1 MSPNENIRV
10 LLVED
15 DADDYMLFKYNLK
28 EIKGNFYTL
37 TWANTFESALDI
49 IKNNKHDIYFFD
61 YLLGARTG
69 LDLIKEAVQLGIDA
83 PIIILTGLGNHQADL
98 EAMELGAA
106 DYLVKGDIDVEK
118 LDRSIRYCIER
129 SRMIKRLKESELKFR
144 SIFENSHDVIYLTDA
159 DGKIMD
165 VNRSAERLF
174 GFTRS
179 ELLGMNASDLYENK
193 KDRDRFREEI
203 SQTGSCV
210 NFEVIL
216 LDKNGNRKY
225 CLLTSNIQK
234 MDEAGTLYYQG
245 IIRDMTQRKKTEHDL
260 MVAEKLAFVGKI
272 ARILAHEVR
281 NPITNINL
289 SVEQLEEI
297 IDDVNCALY
306 FDIIKRNSKRIN
318 DLVNELLENSKPME
332 LKRVAT
338 PINTVL
344 QNTFDLARDRAKLKG
359 LQITTD
365 FKGDNANVLADESK
379 LTIAFLNI
387 LINAIEAVKADT
399 GVIAI
404 RSDCDDAKCY
414 IYIEDNGCGID
425 EEFLK
430 KVFDPYYT
438 SKPNGMGLGLATSQN
453 IIHTH
458 NGKIEVETRINKGTK
473 FKIELDIMQSQS
485 QNQNQTRAT
494 AN

>member
-1 MSPNENIRV
+1 MALNENIRV

-15 DADDYMLFKYNLK
+15 DADDYILFKYNLR
-28 EIKGNFYTL
+28 EIKGRSYTL

-49 IKNNKHDIYFFD
+49 IKKNTHDIYFFD

-69 LDLIKEAVQLGIDA
+69 IDLIRESINAGIDA
-83 PIIILTGLGNHQADL
+83 PIIILTGLGNQEADL
-98 EAMELGAA
+98 QAMQLGAA

-118 LDRSIRYCIER
+118 LDRCIRYCIEHY
-129 SRMIKRLKESELKFR
+129 RMVQRLKQSEMKFR
-144 SIFENSHDVIYLTDA
+144 SIFENSHDVIYLTDLN
-159 DGKIMD
+159 GKILD
-165 VNRSAERLF
+165 VNEAASQLF
-174 GFTRS
+174 GYTRE
-179 ELLGMNASDLYENK
+179 ELMDMNASSLYYNK
-193 KDRDRFREEI
+193 HDRERFANEMAEK
-203 SQTGSCV
+203 GSCM

-216 LDKNGNRKY
+216 RDIEGNKKY
-225 CLLTSNIQK
+225 CTLTSNLQK
-234 MDEAGTLYYQG
+234 SDENGEMYYQG
-245 IIRDMTQRKKTEHDL
+245 IIHDLTLRRKTEHDL

-289 SVEQLEEI
+289 SVEQLQEI
-297 IDDVNCALY
+297 VADDPNNNLY

-332 LKRVAT
+332 LKLVPT
-338 PINTVL
+338 TIHTIL
-344 QNTFDLARDRAKLKG
+344 QNTYDLARDRAKLKG
-359 LQITTD
+359 VQIKTD
-365 FKGDNANVLADESK
+365 FNAKEAVVLADEPK
-379 LTIAFLNI
+379 LTIAILNI

-399 GVIAI
+399 GVIEMH
-404 RSDCDDAKCY
+404 SDCNGKKCY
-414 IYIEDNGCGID
+414 IIVEDNGCGID

-458 NGKIEVETRINKGTK
+458 EGKIDVETRVNKGTK
-473 FKIELDIMQSQS
+473 FTIELKLMPQGEQELPSGS
-485 QNQNQTRAT
+485 GH
-494 AN
+494 